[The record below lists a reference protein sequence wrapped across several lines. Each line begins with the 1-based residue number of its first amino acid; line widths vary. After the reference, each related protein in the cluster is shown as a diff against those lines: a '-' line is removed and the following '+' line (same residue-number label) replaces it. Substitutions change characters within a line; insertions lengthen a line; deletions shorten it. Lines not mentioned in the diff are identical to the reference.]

1 MRLSL
6 LLLAP
11 LALAQQAQVYLYPP
25 PSDSS
30 SSPSLTADQAEVVIA
45 HHLGDG
51 IESRP
56 TPQDEGLWGHLLN
69 VWQHEKRPRVVIV
82 EVVLPDD
89 AKPAF
94 TMETSTA
101 SSVLAPYV
109 DAAREAL
116 AKVGD
121 IPEVSKVL
129 TSLDFAVSRA
139 GSILSHEL
147 ASLVA
152 LADSMWAA
160 TERNWDAV
168 RVHLDV
174 EKGSELWETA
184 TSGVRA
190 GVKAMTMDDASPL
203 VLVVM
208 PKESS
213 QDIET
218 SPWKRDTLAELL
230 KKKEK
235 VVPKDYSVHFSLF
248 FGTIILLAVAAIGG
262 IQLLASVGETELPS
276 TLTLAVSRK
285 HD

>member
-1 MRLSL
+1 MK
-6 LLLAP
+6 
-11 LALAQQAQVYLYPP
+11 
-25 PSDSS
+25 
-30 SSPSLTADQAEVVIA
+30 LT
-45 HHLGDG
+45 LG
-51 IESRP
+51 
-56 TPQDEGLWGHLLN
+56 
-69 VWQHEKRPRVVIV
+69 
-82 EVVLPDD
+82 
-89 AKPAF
+89 
-94 TMETSTA
+94 
-101 SSVLAPYV
+101 
-109 DAAREAL
+109 
-116 AKVGD
+116 
-121 IPEVSKVL
+121 
-129 TSLDFAVSRA
+129 A

>member
-1 MRLSL
+1 
-6 LLLAP
+6 
-11 LALAQQAQVYLYPP
+11 
-25 PSDSS
+25 
-30 SSPSLTADQAEVVIA
+30 
-45 HHLGDG
+45 
-51 IESRP
+51 
-56 TPQDEGLWGHLLN
+56 
-69 VWQHEKRPRVVIV
+69 
-82 EVVLPDD
+82 
-89 AKPAF
+89 
-94 TMETSTA
+94 
-101 SSVLAPYV
+101 
-109 DAAREAL
+109 
-116 AKVGD
+116 
-121 IPEVSKVL
+121 
-129 TSLDFAVSRA
+129 
-139 GSILSHEL
+139 
-147 ASLVA
+147 
-152 LADSMWAA
+152 MWAA

-174 EKGSELWETA
+174 EEGSELWETA
-184 TSGVRA
+184 TSGIRA

-276 TLTLAVSRK
+276 TLTLAVSLK